1 MPTISW
7 QQKFSTKNEKS
18 VRKTNESTNMVAAQ
32 RSVNPYKSIFIT
44 NIHQKCQ
51 TFIHYFI
58 FFSAL
63 FHIFRCLI
71 ASFYFLSFAYKFFT
85 ATPLFPYTVYRYLY
99 VLWLFFALTGVF
111 IALLML
117 YQTYC
122 IYFHYRYSLYTFIR
136 FVSIFVVGAFQSVY
150 SVGNHWAALTP
161 QAVDLLSQ
169 KPTVA
174 PHIFMPSYWKFLQHV
189 FRVAKEASANIAT
202 YAQL

>member
-85 ATPLFPYTVYRYLY
+85 TTPLFPYTVYTCMCYGFSSLSLEFSSPY
-99 VLWLFFALTGVF
+99 SCSIKHIVYTSITAILFTHSFVLFLF
-111 IALLML
+111 
-117 YQTYC
+117 
-122 IYFHYRYSLYTFIR
+122 
-136 FVSIFVVGAFQSVY
+136 
-150 SVGNHWAALTP
+150 
-161 QAVDLLSQ
+161 LLSALSSRY
-169 KPTVA
+169 T
-174 PHIFMPSYWKFLQHV
+174 
-189 FRVAKEASANIAT
+189 ASAIIEPR
-202 YAQL
+202 